1 MATPEGNT
9 AADEDIAAGNAPAGP
24 LRTLREL
31 PRPVI
36 VLLCAVA
43 LNRMGSFLAIFLV
56 LYLTHLGDSP
66 SAAGLALTVYGTG
79 SIAGTFAGGSFT
91 ERAGARNTIAASML
105 LSGVAVGGVAVVNG
119 FAALLALSFAAGAL
133 TQAYRPAATTLLAEL
148 TPRSR
153 LVTTSAASRLGMNV
167 GSAVGP
173 LLGVWLL
180 TYSYAAVFL
189 VNASVSLVVAVVA
202 WFALPRRGDH
212 AGAGSPQAAAGPGAG
227 AGPPRYRDLL
237 RDHRF
242 LLFLA
247 GMFLTAV
254 AEIQYQSIL
263 PLEIRARGLPTAV
276 YGAVVAL
283 NGALVIAV
291 ELPLTKFIQRLPMR
305 VTIAAGCLLLGGGLG
320 LFGIPAGEW
329 IFFAGTVAWTAGEI
343 ISAPSIVAYPA
354 TTAPTARL
362 RSRYIGAMATC
373 QAAGWAIGPSIG
385 TLAYQHVGSAAWAMC
400 AVLGLAAFA
409 FMWLGVRHDYLPA

>member
-1 MATPEGNT
+1 MPEGN
-9 AADEDIAAGNAPAGP
+9 AAGAGATATDEAPAGT

-31 PRPVI
+31 PRPVV
-36 VLLCAVA
+36 VLLFAIA
-43 LNRMGSFLAIFLV
+43 LNRMGSFLSIFLV
-56 LYLTHLGDSP
+56 LDLTHLGYSP

-79 SIAGTFAGGSFT
+79 SIAGTFAGGSLT
-91 ERAGARNTIAASML
+91 ERAGARPTIVASML
-105 LSGVAVGGVAVVNG
+105 LSGVAVAGVAVVTG
-119 FAALLALSFAAGAL
+119 FAALLALSFAAGGL
-133 TQAYRPAATTLLAEL
+133 TQVYRPASTTLLAEL
-148 TPRSR
+148 TPRRR
-153 LVTTSAASRLGMNV
+153 LVITSAAVRLGMNI
-167 GSAVGP
+167 GAAVGP
-173 LLGVWLL
+173 LVGVWLL

-189 VNASVSLVVAVVA
+189 VNAAVSLVVAVVA
-202 WFALPRRGDH
+202 WLALPRRVDR
-212 AGAGSPQAAAGPGAG
+212 AGAGSPEAADGPGAG
-227 AGPPRYRDLL
+227 ADPPRYSDLL

-263 PLEIRARGLPTAV
+263 PLEIRQRGLPTAV

-329 IFFAGTVAWTAGEI
+329 IFFAGTAAWTAGEI

-354 TTAPTARL
+354 TAAPTARL
-362 RSRYIGAMATC
+362 RSRYIGALATC
-373 QAAGWAIGPSIG
+373 QAAGWAIGPSLG
-385 TLAYQHVGSAAWAMC
+385 TLAYQHVGGAAWAMC

-409 FMWLGVRHDYLPA
+409 FMWLGVRNS